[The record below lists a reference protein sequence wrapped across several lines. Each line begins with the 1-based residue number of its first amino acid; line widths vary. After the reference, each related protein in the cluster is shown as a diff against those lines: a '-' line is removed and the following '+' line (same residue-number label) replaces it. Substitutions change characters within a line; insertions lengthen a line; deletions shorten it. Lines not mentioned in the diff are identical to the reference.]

1 MPVSDFDNMIPPE
14 YATRIIQE
22 ATQQSAALR
31 LGTRIPMGTSVM
43 NMPVPKTFPK
53 AAWVSR
59 GGRKPFTDLAMD
71 WESMTAEEVAAIIAI
86 PDVMVEDSS
95 INLWNYARPLLA
107 QAIAQAVDDAILF
120 GVDAPATFPAGGVA
134 AAATHVT
141 DGVDVLDTINRAM
154 SAVESGGLPVTGHAA
169 DISVRGALRGV
180 RDESGAFLMGWAE
193 QDRYTIP
200 TLYGLPIAYN
210 QFGQPS
216 PDFFT
221 GDWNYLF
228 IGVRSDIRY
237 DINPAGVIA
246 DDDGKVIVSGWQ
258 DNTTPMKVW
267 ARFACAIVKPV
278 TPRNPAGANPFASAD
293 VTTAAVPGGAPGD
306 GGDVG
311 PLTAAAR
318 QRTGTTAKPK
328 G

>member
-1 MPVSDFDNMIPPE
+1 
-14 YATRIIQE
+14 
-22 ATQQSAALR
+22 
-31 LGTRIPMGTSVM
+31 
-43 NMPVPKTFPK
+43 
-53 AAWVSR
+53 
-59 GGRKPFTDLAMD
+59 
-71 WESMTAEEVAAIIAI
+71 
-86 PDVMVEDSS
+86 MVEDSS

-134 AAATHVT
+134 AAAIAAPA
-141 DGVDVLDTINRAM
+141 GGDVLATINNAM
-154 SAVESGGLPVTGHAA
+154 SAVEAGGLPVTGHAA

-180 RDESGAFLMGWAE
+180 RDEQGAFLMGWAE

-210 QFGQPS
+210 QFTQLTPN
-216 PDFFT
+216 FFT

-246 DDDGKVIVSGWQ
+246 DDTGKVIVSGWQ

-267 ARFACAIVKPV
+267 ARFACALVKPV
-278 TPRNPAGANPFASAD
+278 TPRAPTGANPFAK
-293 VTTAAVPGGAPGD
+293 TTVQAASGAGAPPDGGAEP
-306 GGDVG
+306 
-311 PLTAAAR
+311 TSAATRSGAR
-318 QRTGTTAKPK
+318 RAS
-328 G
+328 